1 MITKEIK
8 ADIDMLAEVVSDPA
22 AIAKAMQRKHGVKVS
37 MVRVRDYLEQR
48 AYERKRAAA
57 LARAKEKQA
66 KIEATVVSPDALPV
80 DSIFTSKAVTAAEVG
95 SKMLLASIC
104 RLAFKQGK
112 LLPHLTYAEQ
122 LERARADGFSGHIQ
136 GAL

>member
-1 MITKEIK
+1 MITDEIK
-8 ADIDMLAEVVSDPA
+8 ADIEMLAEVVSDPA

-48 AYERKRAAA
+48 AYERKKALAAA
-57 LARAKEKQA
+57 KDAAQRQREAERLEADVTLARANATKEM
-66 KIEATVVSPDALPV
+66 
-80 DSIFTSKAVTAAEVG
+80 TAAQLG
-95 SKMLLASIC
+95 SNMLLAAIC